1 MWRQTD
7 DTRVWY
13 EWMVEVYA
21 WVGPKTRI
29 KVGASEMHSS
39 RKVACIFG

>member
-7 DTRVWY
+7 DSKVWY
-13 EWMVEVYA
+13 EWLVEVYA

-29 KVGASEMHSS
+29 KVGTSDLHSS
-39 RKVACIFG
+39 RKLACLM